1 MATEMNANSEIRAM
15 SHDEID
21 AVAGGAVAVSEIKLP
36 GVTVVTVVGPEVS
49 GVVLQYSSGDIKGQR
64 A

>member
-21 AVAGGAVAVSEIKLP
+21 GVAGGAVSLIEIKLP
-36 GVTVVTVVGPEVS
+36 GVTVTGVISPEVS
-49 GVVLQYSSGDIKGQR
+49 GVVLQYSSGKIEGQR
-64 A
+64 V